1 MSQQLPGGC
10 LMRVLRVSWGLPGGF
25 LGASWR
31 LTGWFLGRASHEKQ
45 GGTNL
50 RFFCKI
56 RLNQTERKLWTSND
70 VTAQELPGGSLVRF
84 LGAS

>member
-1 MSQQLPGGC
+1 MDVGLKSGSSV
-10 LMRVLRVSWGLPGGF
+10 MRGTPRGSTHRTSFIDYVSEVYN
-25 LGASWR
+25 S
-31 LTGWFLGRASHEKQ
+31 RASHEKQ